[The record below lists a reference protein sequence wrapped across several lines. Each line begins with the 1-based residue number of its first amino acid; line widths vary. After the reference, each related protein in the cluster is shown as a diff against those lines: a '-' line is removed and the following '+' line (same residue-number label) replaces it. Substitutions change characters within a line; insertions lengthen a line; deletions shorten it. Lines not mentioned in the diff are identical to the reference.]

1 MTRVHAWLLSD
12 SPGAAHAFAGLL
24 LGSVFAG
31 IVVFVAVLSIVV
43 EAVR

>member
-12 SPGAAHAFAGLL
+12 APGAAHAFAGLL
-24 LGSVFAG
+24 LGSIFAG
-31 IVVFVAVLSIVV
+31 IVAFVTVATIVV